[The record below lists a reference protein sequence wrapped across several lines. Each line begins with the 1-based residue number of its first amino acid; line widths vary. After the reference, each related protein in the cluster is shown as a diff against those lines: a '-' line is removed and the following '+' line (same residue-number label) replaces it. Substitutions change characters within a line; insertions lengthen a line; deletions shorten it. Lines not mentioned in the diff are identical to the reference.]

1 MKDRLRL
8 VRKDM
13 KLTQADM
20 GRELGCSQTAYAKY
34 ESGMVV
40 PDKPVRML
48 FCEKFNVNP
57 VWLETGE
64 GVPYKE
70 GLIPSLVHALQQM
83 PDVLLLLEQK
93 LPYVSDDTLHKMNDA
108 LRAFIADME
117 K

>member
-1 MKDRLRL
+1 MKDRIRMI
-8 VRKDM
+8 RKDM
-13 KLTQADM
+13 NMNQTEFGAEIGATQKM
-20 GRELGCSQTAYAKY
+20 VTTY
-34 ESGMVV
+34 ETGAVI
-40 PDKPVRML
+40 PDKPIRML
-48 FCEKFNVNP
+48 ICEKFNVNP